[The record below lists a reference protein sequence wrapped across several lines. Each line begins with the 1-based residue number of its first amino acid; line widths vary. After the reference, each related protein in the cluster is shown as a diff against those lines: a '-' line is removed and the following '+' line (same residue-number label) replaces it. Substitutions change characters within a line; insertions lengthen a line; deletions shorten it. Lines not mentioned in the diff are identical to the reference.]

1 MVMNRVGSFSLKIS
15 RLVEYIIIEAFR
27 KRERRLRL

>member
-1 MVMNRVGSFSLKIS
+1 MVMSRVGSYFLKTS
-15 RLVEYIIIEAFR
+15 RPVEYIIIEAFR